1 MQDANTEADT
11 DLIATLNDLLELDH
25 DAVNAYS
32 IAIEALDRSGWRQDL
47 TRFRGDH
54 ERHIEE
60 LTGLIHAHGGQPAD
74 HSHMPTGAF
83 KAAVQTA
90 GAAGGDREVLLAFK
104 SNEGQVRDKYRRQAE
119 GDYPE
124 DVEVVLRRNAR
135 DEERHYAWVLAAL
148 EQLGAGPESRL
159 GRAERAFENVHGGT
173 ASVVE
178 GMERSARSSRRAGLL
193 VAGGVAL
200 AAFTLTRL
208 MR

>member
-1 MQDANTEADT
+1 MQDANTGT
-11 DLIATLNDLLELDH
+11 DAELLATLNDLLELDH
-25 DAVNAYS
+25 DAVNAYA
-32 IAIEALDRSGWRQDL
+32 IAIESLDRPGWRQDL

-54 ERHIEE
+54 ERHIQE
-60 LTGLIHAHGGQPAD
+60 LTTLIRTHGGEPAD

-135 DEERHYAWVLAAL
+135 DEERHYAWVLSAL
-148 EQLGAGPESRL
+148 EQIGAGPDTRL
-159 GRAERAFENVHGGT
+159 GRAEQAFENVHGGT
-173 ASVVE
+173 ATVVE
-178 GMERSARSSRRAGLL
+178 SAERKARGNRGLL
-193 VAGGVAL
+193 MAGGAAL
-200 AAFTLTRL
+200 GAFLLTRM